1 MTLSPS
7 LLEAVRQRARIED
20 LFPAGALKRSGSG
33 FLALCPWHNDRR
45 PSLTVSTRL
54 NRVKCFVCD
63 RGEDPIGWLQDRQG
77 LSFQEAVEELARRYG
92 IPIPEL
98 DPQAAARAEAEQRER
113 ERLLALRQ
121 GQQQRFQRAL
131 AADLASDGPAAAFL
145 RQRGLSAAT
154 AEAWGLGLNGQR
166 LMLPIRDNQGRCC
179 GFSGRSIGDEQPKYR
194 NTTADV
200 LFRKSELVFGLDQA
214 ADAIRRSG
222 EALLVEGPLDVLQ
235 LHQGGFPQAVAAMGT
250 ALAPGQRQAL
260 QRAGLH
266 RLVVAFDADEA
277 GLKATGRLIAELRP
291 MLIANQFELAVLA
304 LPEGRDPDDL
314 LRAEGAEAL
323 RERLRRAAHWLTW
336 ELEQLL
342 APYRAT
348 PEDLFVLERCE
359 IAGRKLL
366 ALLPAGALRQRV
378 EDTFRK
384 VMGEAPRAPLP
395 DPDNSADANTMVPP
409 PLRERAER
417 RALRLYVAAPDCR
430 AVIAGLPFE
439 TPLHRAALQALVGI
453 QSRIPQ
459 GVSLEHDPLPAG
471 VQALCRKLEPN
482 LAALL
487 KDLCVAGRE
496 VQGMLERDPAVE
508 LMAVM
513 DVLEPVGES
522 TKRIQVKKKD

>member
-20 LFPAGALKRSGSG
+20 LFPTGALKRSGTG
-33 FLALCPWHNDRR
+33 FLALCPWHNDRS

-63 RGEDPIGWLQDRQG
+63 RGEDPIGWLQDQQG
-77 LSFQEAVEELARRYG
+77 LSFQAAVEALAQRYG
-92 IPIPEL
+92 IPLPEQ
-98 DPQAAARAEAEQRER
+98 DPQAAARAEAERRQRQ
-113 ERLLALRQ
+113 RLM
-121 GQQQRFQRAL
+121 GQRHDQQRRFHAAL
-131 AADLASDGPAAAFL
+131 VADLAREGTAAAFL
-145 RQRGLSAAT
+145 AQRGLTAAT
-154 AEAWGLGLNGQR
+154 VEAWGLGLNGRR
-166 LMLPIRDNQGRCC
+166 LMLPIRDGQGRCC
-179 GFSGRSIGDEQPKYR
+179 GFCGRSLGGEEPKYR

-200 LFRKSELVFGLDQA
+200 LFRKSELVYGLDMA
-214 ADAIRRSG
+214 AAAIRRSG

-260 QRAGLH
+260 QRAGMQ

-277 GLKATGRLIAELRP
+277 GLKATGKLIAELRP
-291 MLIANQFELAVLA
+291 LLIANQFELAVLA
-304 LPEGRDPDDL
+304 LPHGSDPDEL
-314 LRAEGAEAL
+314 LRAEGAAAL
-323 RERLRRAAHWLTW
+323 RERLRRSAHWLTW

-342 APYRAT
+342 APYRAA
-348 PEDLFVLERCE
+348 PDDLFVLERCE

-378 EDTFRK
+378 EDTFRR
-384 VMGEAPRAPLP
+384 VLGEAPRAPLP
-395 DPDNSADANTMVPP
+395 ESGSSADANTIVPP

-417 RALRLYVAAPDCR
+417 RALRLYIAAPDCR
-430 AVIAGLPFE
+430 AVIAGLRFDSA
-439 TPLHRAALQALVGI
+439 LHRAALQALMGI
-453 QSRIPQ
+453 QSRIPE
-459 GVSLEHDPLPAG
+459 GVPPEQDPLPAG

-496 VQGMLERDPAVE
+496 VQGMLGRDPGVE

-513 DVLEPVGES
+513 DVLEPVKE
-522 TKRIQVKKKD
+522 D